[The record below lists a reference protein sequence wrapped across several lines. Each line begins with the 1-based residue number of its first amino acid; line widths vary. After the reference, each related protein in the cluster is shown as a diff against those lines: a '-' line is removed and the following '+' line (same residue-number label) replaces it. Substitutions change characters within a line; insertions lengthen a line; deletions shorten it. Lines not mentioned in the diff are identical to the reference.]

1 MKRSHRQRDETRT
14 ADEFR
19 PDDETRPDGG
29 VIGPEAGNVVIEF
42 IVMTAL
48 LLIPLT
54 YIVLAVFRVQ
64 GSAYGVTEAAR
75 EAGRAFVEAD
85 SSTDAF
91 AQACAAATIA
101 MRNQVSGNFDCAAQ
115 LKISCVSAPGCAP
128 TLTPGATIRV
138 EIDLSVGLP
147 MLPTSVF
154 GRPATVGLHSV
165 HDEVVDEFR
174 GAR

>member
-1 MKRSHRQRDETRT
+1 VRTLWPDAERVRDDGSVTG
-14 ADEFR
+14 
-19 PDDETRPDGG
+19 DGG
-29 VIGPEAGNVVIEF
+29 VRHEATDAGNVVIEF

-64 GSAYGVTEAAR
+64 GSAYGITEAAR

-85 SSTDAF
+85 SSADAYPR
-91 AQACAAATIA
+91 ACAAATIA
-101 MRNQVSGNFDCAAQ
+101 MRNQVSGSFDCATQ
-115 LKISCVSAPGCAP
+115 LKISCVSATGCTP
-128 TLTPGATIRV
+128 MLTPGVTIRV

-154 GRPATVGLHSV
+154 GQPTTVGLHSV
-165 HDEVVDEFR
+165 HDEVVDQFR